1 MTLCSWSDLTDRHA
15 ADKVLA
21 DKVLVVTSSERENRH
36 YLDSDESQDQDRH
49 EHEIV
54 EEDNEEKGYFRQRG
68 AFLLNGALGSLIS
81 GAASVAKAVNDSK
94 TARCKLEELQR
105 HNRAMEQSRGLY
117 LAPHKYG
124 RVLYLGPYKRG

>member
-21 DKVLVVTSSERENRH
+21 DKVLVVTSFERENRH

-54 EEDNEEKGYFRQRG
+54 EEDNEEKSDEKGYFRQRG
-68 AFLLNGALGSLIS
+68 AFLPMLGALGSLIS
-81 GAASVAKAVNDSK
+81 GAASVAKA
-94 TARCKLEELQR
+94 
-105 HNRAMEQSRGLY
+105 
-117 LAPHKYG
+117 
-124 RVLYLGPYKRG
+124 